1 MRRATPDIFLSHSS
15 PYILR
20 QSLSLTW
27 LLYLAGN
34 PPLSAGIT
42 HARTRALEIQ
52 TQVPLLSQKVA
63 YEPSQLPVLAY
74 RVFTRLVSLGFR
86 VLEFLMCFYQ
96 CLAWHLPVSPIGSHS
111 WPGAF
116 SRCCFHP
123 AQVLLS
129 MQPRSH
135 FAFVAGLF
143 GARSK
148 TDSALLDGL
157 F

>member
-52 TQVPLLSQKVA
+52 TQVPLLSQKAA

-86 VLEFLMCFYQ
+86 VREFLMCFLSMP
-96 CLAWHLPVSPIGSHS
+96 CLAFACFTNRLSLLAWCLLTLLLPPRTGASFDAASVSFCFCS
-111 WPGAF
+111 WSF
-116 SRCCFHP
+116 RCQIQHG
-123 AQVLLS
+123 LS
-129 MQPRSH
+129 SP
-135 FAFVAGLF
+135 
-143 GARSK
+143 
-148 TDSALLDGL
+148 
-157 F
+157 